1 MVAGG
6 TYAWVTMADQR
17 INRMDSKRLEI
28 RLEGQ
33 KNTVVVSPSYKAEK
47 NIAVRNDGTSLA
59 LVRVSLKEVGLA
71 FKVDVQDQTGNAH
84 LELVKAASANPIQLN
99 DSKTWVANE
108 TYEKQ
113 PSEFLMSKIR
123 TENKKL
129 TWPLDDGNRPLLL
142 QNTIYPQFTTELTKT
157 VLDKKTPYW
166 LFYKDFFYYSEPL
179 KPGEWTISL
188 ISHLEVTKQLSNE
201 LKGSL
206 YEITANAQAYSASKP
221 AISEAPGFEL
231 GTNNPVY
238 EMLKDKVD

>member
-1 MVAGG
+1 MIAGG

-33 KNTVVVSPSYKAEK
+33 KNSVIVAPNYKAEK

-59 LVRVSLKEVGLA
+59 LVRVSLHEVALS
-71 FKVDVQDQTGNAH
+71 FKIDLQDQTGNGH
-84 LELVKAASANPIQLN
+84 LELVKTASVNPIQLT
-99 DSKTWVANE
+99 DSKTWLPNE

-113 PSEFLMSKIR
+113 PSDFLTGKIR
-123 TENKKL
+123 TENEKL
-129 TWPLDDGNRPLLL
+129 TWPLDDGGRPLLL
-142 QNTIYPQFTTELTKT
+142 QNTIHPQFTTELTKT

-188 ISHLEVTKQLSNE
+188 ISHLAVSKQLSNE

-206 YEITANAQAYSASKP
+206 YEITANAQAYSASKL

-231 GTNNPVY
+231 GKNNPVY